1 MDGGDLRELLV
12 LSNKYLSLRNPG
24 VGENMKRSARGP
36 SAEVIRKN
44 LLSPTIKRAALTD
57 IVLGNQSPWICNNRA
72 SLST

>member
-12 LSNKYLSLRNPG
+12 LSNKYLSLG